1 MTDVLIDGYPCE
13 YAVEVPGLYFGDS
26 EPRVHIGINKL
37 GGGTLGVLYPGTW
50 EWIVYANGEP
60 VLEEADL
67 RSGAQG
73 ATHDEMARSLCSFL
87 SAAGESLYGRD
98 GDSEYAGEYTDEQT
112 AFLVAEYERLS
123 MFSVTR
129 NVTSPDRFHR
139 GAAYRSRHW
148 WCPSCDRRS

>member
-98 GDSEYAGEYTDEQT
+98 GDSSTRASTRTNRQPFSSRSTSGC
-112 AFLVAEYERLS
+112 S